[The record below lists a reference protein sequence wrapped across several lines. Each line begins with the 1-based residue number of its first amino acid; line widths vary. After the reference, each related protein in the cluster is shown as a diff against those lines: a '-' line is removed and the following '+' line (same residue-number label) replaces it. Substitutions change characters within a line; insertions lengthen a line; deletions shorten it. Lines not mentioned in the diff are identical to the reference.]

1 MGDMTFLVTSQD
13 DRLPGLT
20 ALLNTDMVGR
30 HLEPHIRQANNRI
43 LDCRVTYVRYRPSGT
58 CTVGY
63 VITHQKRLSS
73 TPQELFWYGVCFTPE
88 TFTNVHKEV
97 VAKPWVKPTFGP
109 PYIALT
115 DYKTLL
121 FAYPNDRKLDGLRIL
136 EREDTLRKFLRKNLP
151 KERWPSADEKL
162 ATSVVRYL
170 PEHRAVLRC
179 EVESQPQSSDAAIY
193 LRVHP
198 SQRSAMAM
206 HSIMCDL
213 LGWLGTQADL
223 GIPKSLASDR
233 DQNIQLLDSLPGVN
247 LKSVLG
253 TAHACEALERTAEAL
268 AVLHGYKDSKLPRWT
283 VAYQL
288 TKARR
293 AMHLL
298 AKFLP
303 ELRKQIEEIG
313 HALHAQ
319 APRDQDCASGFV
331 HGDFHYGQVL
341 IHPTKVGILD
351 FDRAHTGAVVA
362 DLGNLLAHLR
372 YQHIK
377 GRQSEDT
384 SLTEAF
390 LEAYARATQKPLAP
404 PEVISWWTAL
414 ALLRRSDK
422 PIRRLDADG
431 PNKIKALLEEVEAML
446 RCK

>member
-1 MGDMTFLVTSQD
+1 MSDMTFLVTPQD

-20 ALLNTDMVGR
+20 ALLYTDMVER
-30 HLEPHIRQANNRI
+30 RLEPHIRQAGDGI
-43 LDCRVTYVRYRPSGT
+43 LECRVAYIRYRPRGE
-58 CTVGY
+58 CIAGY
-63 VITHQKRLSS
+63 VITHQKRPSGTL
-73 TPQELFWYGVCFTPE
+73 QEHFWYGVCFTPE
-88 TFTNVHKEV
+88 TFANAHRKV

-109 PYIALT
+109 PFIALT

-121 FAYPNDRKLDGLRIL
+121 FAYPNDRRLDGLRIL
-136 EREDTLRKFLRKNLP
+136 ERKDTLREFLCNHLP
-151 KERWPSADEKL
+151 RERWPSADEKL
-162 ATSVVRYL
+162 ATSVVRYI

-179 EVESQPQSSDAAIY
+179 EAESQPQSSDAAIY
-193 LRVHP
+193 LRVYP
-198 SQRSAMAM
+198 SQRSATAM

-213 LGWLGTQADL
+213 LGWLGSQANL
-223 GIPKSLASDR
+223 GIPKPLASDP
-233 DQNIQLLDSLPGVN
+233 DQNILLLESLPGVG

-283 VAYQL
+283 VADHL
-288 TKARR
+288 AKARR
-293 AMHLL
+293 AIHLL
-298 AKFLP
+298 AKFSP

-319 APRDQDCASGFV
+319 APRDQDCAAGFV

-341 IHPTKVGILD
+341 IDPTKVGILD
-351 FDRAHTGAVVA
+351 FDQAHTGPVVA

-372 YQHIK
+372 FQHIK
-377 GRQSEDT
+377 GRQPEDA

-404 PEVISWWTAL
+404 EVVSWWTAL
-414 ALLRRSDK
+414 ALLRKSVK
-422 PIRRLDADG
+422 PIRRPDADG
-431 PNKIKALLEEVEAML
+431 PNKIRARIEEVEGVL